1 MKRALLSVWD
11 KTNIV
16 ELAKFL
22 IENQFE
28 IISTGGTKEILL
40 ENNIKVTSISEVTG
54 FNEVMNGRV
63 KTLHPKIFGGL
74 LADRSN
80 KKHLKDLETIES
92 SLIDLVVV
100 NLYPFKEEAIDKQL
114 DFLKAIEFIDIG
126 QDFLT
131 AKMPVTSKVHQPDG
145 VLHGGAS
152 VALAESVGS
161 AASMMF
167 LDVDKVF
174 IRGIEISA
182 NHVKSISEGDVFA
195 KATYLHKGRTTQLW
209 QIKITNTAGDLISLV
224 KLTTIALPKK

>member
-1 MKRALLSVWD
+1 MLKVLQRKD
-11 KTNIV
+11 K
-16 ELAKFL
+16 
-22 IENQFE
+22 Q
-28 IISTGGTKEILL
+28 
-40 ENNIKVTSISEVTG
+40 
-54 FNEVMNGRV
+54 
-63 KTLHPKIFGGL
+63 
-74 LADRSN
+74 
-80 KKHLKDLETIES
+80 
-92 SLIDLVVV
+92 IDMFQD
-100 NLYPFKEEAIDKQL
+100 NKEEA
-114 DFLKAIEFIDIG
+114 LKRCNAICKKTLMETLQIEFIDIG
-126 QDFLT
+126 EDFLT